1 MKNQIMINNQHPTVS
16 FAAKEL
22 DFHLTR
28 LEVSLSGPV
37 ALSIKEDMT
46 DLGMALA
53 GEPELDDQY
62 SISIEETGG
71 SITGSNARSVLLGV
85 YAYLRRIGFRFLQP
99 GSQAVSVPV
108 FVSPGQ
114 LAVKEQYT
122 APLRHRGVCLE
133 GACSLDNILQ
143 FIDWM
148 PKVGFN
154 CFFVQFQLPYT
165 FLDRWYSHEDNPQIP
180 KEDFSL
186 TQAVLCDK
194 QITQALAERS
204 LLHHR
209 VGHGWTCEVAGYPS
223 CGWMEAAQEQDNRYL
238 AQLDGKRQLFHGVPL
253 NTNLCYSS
261 PDVIRAF
268 VQKVTA
274 YAKDHRHVD
283 YLHIWLADAYNNIC
297 ECKDCQRTTPSDQY
311 VRILNAIDRELT
323 REGLKT
329 RLVFLLYQELL
340 WAPVTER
347 LHNRERF
354 TLMFAPI
361 SRTFKSSYP
370 QMPAE
375 FPIPEYH
382 RNHINLPTTLEENL
396 AFLSSWQS
404 VFAGD
409 SFVFDYPLG
418 RAHYGDISYINIA
431 KTIFYDI
438 RNLGSLH
445 LNGYISCQELR
456 AALPNGFPNYVMGM
470 ALSDP
475 GITFEE
481 LFSDYFQHAYGP
493 DWEQAAAYLT
503 RLSRFYDC
511 DYFNGKG
518 PRVNQA
524 VCSSLK
530 LALAELE
537 EFQPVIKEHR
547 SVQCLEKYYW
557 DLLDYHNGYSLRLTL
572 ALYYLS
578 GGEAQKARCAWEDF
592 HTYICKMEP
601 FYQAV
606 LDVYRVSEVS
616 SGYTGFAADTLF
628 QGG

>member
-1 MKNQIMINNQHPTVS
+1 MKNQIIIYNQHPTVS

-22 DFHLTR
+22 DIYLARLDASLTGSVTLDVR
-28 LEVSLSGPV
+28 
-37 ALSIKEDMT
+37 EDMAN
-46 DLGMALA
+46 LGMTVPA
-53 GEPELDDQY
+53 EPELDDQY
-62 SISIEETGG
+62 SIHIEESGG
-71 SITGSNARSVLLGV
+71 SITGSNPRSVLLGV

-99 GSQAVSVPV
+99 GSQAVSVPAL
-108 FVSPGQ
+108 VSPAQ

-122 APLRHRGVCLE
+122 APYRHRGVCLE

-148 PKVGFN
+148 PKAGFN

-165 FLDRWYSHEDNPQIP
+165 FLDRWYSHECNPLIP
-180 KEDFSL
+180 KENFSL
-186 TQAVLCDK
+186 TQAASYDK
-194 QITQALAERS
+194 QITQALADRS

-223 CGWMEAAQEQDNRYL
+223 CGWMKATQEKDNRYL
-238 AQLDGKRQLFHGVPL
+238 AQLDGKRQLFHGIPL

-261 PDVIRAF
+261 PAVIQAF
-268 VQKVTA
+268 VRQVTA
-274 YAKDHRHVD
+274 YAKAHRHVD

-297 ECKDCQRTTPSDQY
+297 ECEDCQRTTPTDQY
-311 VRILNAIDRELT
+311 VHILNAIDRELT
-323 REGLKT
+323 KEGLKT

-340 WAPVTER
+340 WAPVMEH

-361 SRTFKSSYP
+361 SRTFKTSYP
-370 QMPAE
+370 RTLTDL
-375 FPIPEYH
+375 PIPEYH
-382 RNHINLPTTLEENL
+382 RNHITLPTTLEENL
-396 AFLSSWQS
+396 AFLSRWQS
-404 VFAGD
+404 AFTGD

-418 RAHYGDISYINIA
+418 RAHYGDISYLNIA

-438 RNLGSLH
+438 RNLGTLH

-481 LFSDYFQHAYGP
+481 LLSDYFRHAYGP
-493 DWEQAAAYLT
+493 DYEKVTAYLT

-518 PRVNQA
+518 PRVNQT
-524 VCSSLK
+524 VCASLK
-530 LALAELE
+530 EALAVLK
-537 EFQPVIKEHR
+537 EFQPVLQEHR
-547 SVQCLEKYYW
+547 SDQCLENYFW

-578 GGEAQKARCAWEDF
+578 GGETQNARRAWEDF

-616 SGYTGFAADTLF
+616 SGYTGFAADKLI
-628 QGG
+628 QGA